1 MQMQQAEEILG
12 MRFRGR
18 KVYLEQK
25 GQNKE
30 QVDADLKRV
39 RRDCLHFALI
49 IKGFQE
55 SKRSPDL
62 IIRPNQNC
70 LN

>member
-1 MQMQQAEEILG
+1 MQMQQAEIVPG
-12 MRFRGR
+12 MMYRGR

-25 GQNKE
+25 GFNKE
-30 QVDADLKRV
+30 QVDADLKPV
-39 RRDCLHFALI
+39 RRDCLHFALM

-55 SKRSPDL
+55 RGRVSNL
-62 IIRPNQNC
+62 IIQPNQNY